1 MLSMAIEE
9 IHSRR
14 GFLNGNIIINEEKA
28 LETVKTLNDVKRD
41 VVMRRGFMQYQL
53 NLFKDIM
60 VGPMN
65 SMKKIQMMHALG
77 ESLL

>member
-1 MLSMAIEE
+1 MLSMGIEE

-28 LETVKTLNDVKRD
+28 LEIIKTLNEVKRD

-60 VGPMN
+60 EGPMN
-65 SMKKIQMMHALG
+65 STKKIQMMHALG
-77 ESLL
+77 GSLL